1 MGWFWQHIVTAS
13 ALKGKVWGKKVVIF
27 IFVLFLCNAVM
38 PFIWKKNV
46 KILNKCQ
53 ICCIAAESDFS
64 EPWIRV
70 NGPKRATTASIFLLQ
85 NEIPQQVQHIWKKSN
100 KVNLSRKGIY
110 GIAIL
115 RGAHFTEPQVWW
127 YGQIESNVFFLCLLT
142 WTKTTQTFQHCN
154 FSFCVVTNLTRTSSD
169 NAKIVSLHTDWIL

>member
-27 IFVLFLCNAVM
+27 TLVLFLCNAVM

-46 KILNKCQ
+46 KIQNKCQ

-85 NEIPQQVQHIWKKSN
+85 NEIPQQVQHIWKKAIRSTFRE
-100 KVNLSRKGIY
+100 KEFMESQYWEEHISQSHKFDDMDKLS
-110 GIAIL
+110 
-115 RGAHFTEPQVWW
+115 QM
-127 YGQIESNVFFLCLLT
+127 C
-142 WTKTTQTFQHCN
+142 
-154 FSFCVVTNLTRTSSD
+154 SFCVVLLEPKQPRPFSI
-169 NAKIVSLHTDWIL
+169 AILVFV